1 MVDCISSLPDSIL
14 CDILSSL
21 PTKEVVATSVLS
33 KRWILLWRSVPSFH
47 FDYDGDHF
55 DYDKDKEACFHFLQS
70 VDSFLL
76 RRDRDEP
83 LHRFRLKSNSLFDHT
98 VSINKW
104 IRAAVSGSGRVQ
116 HLALCCDW
124 NVVMPSV
131 VFTCRTLV
139 VLKLTLVT
147 LEDVSFV
154 DLPLLEILHL
164 NSVRLSE
171 GLNLSQFLS
180 GCPNL
185 KDLKVYETYVQ
196 NIEKFIRLPKLAR
209 ASVHEKLLPLEVLKD
224 VEVLFLV
231 LDIYQRNL
239 VFDFQNLVQLE
250 LILQHKKDWLRVLEV
265 LQHCPKLQTLVICL
279 VGREGVVPPYPQ
291 PDPVC
296 ISFHLK
302 TCCLKEYHGSIDE
315 FQFARYILEKANY
328 LQTMKI
334 CTDSDADYTL
344 GKKLYMRRQLS
355 SCRKGSDTCTLSF
368 E

>member
-1 MVDCISSLPDSIL
+1 VIVVTYKSHNLENTVFKPTHYGFFFFAVWFFSALRLVPRTPIHTLLCLRFFSDKKLKHLCSLSIFSTMVDCISSLPDSIL

-33 KRWILLWRSVPSFH
+33 KRWYLLWRSVPSFD

-55 DYDKDKEACFHFLQS
+55 DYDKDKEACSHFLQS

-83 LHRFRLKSNSLFDHT
+83 IHRFRLKSNSLFDHT

-131 VFTCRTLV
+131 VFSCKTVV
-139 VLKLTLVT
+139 VLKLKLVT
-147 LEDVSFV
+147 LEDISFV
-154 DLPLLEILHL
+154 DLPFPKILHL

-171 GLNLSQFLS
+171 GLNLSLLLS

-185 KDLKVYETYVQ
+185 EDLKVEGLIYETDVQ
-196 NIEKFIRLPKLAR
+196 NKEKFISLPKLVSATI
-209 ASVHEKLLPLEVLKD
+209 HENSLPLEVVKD

-231 LDIYQRNL
+231 LDM
-239 VFDFQNLVQLE
+239 
-250 LILQHKKDWLRVLEV
+250 DWVTPLRYV
-265 LQHCPKLQTLVICL
+265 
-279 VGREGVVPPYPQ
+279 
-291 PDPVC
+291 
-296 ISFHLK
+296 
-302 TCCLKEYHGSIDE
+302 
-315 FQFARYILEKANY
+315 
-328 LQTMKI
+328 
-334 CTDSDADYTL
+334 
-344 GKKLYMRRQLS
+344 
-355 SCRKGSDTCTLSF
+355 
-368 E
+368 